1 MWMSKKHRGG
11 LVVYSE
17 QVVREHALRRLAVVF
32 QVAEAT
38 LSRDDRFSEE
48 LKAAPATDFRSNEFD
63 MLDDDIKWVADTAL
77 LRAMARGDFVIHTV
91 GDYCDHM
98 VRCSQ
103 INVTRVAEVLKLP
116 VAAGQSVNPSA

>member
-1 MWMSKKHRGG
+1 MWMSKKHRER

-17 QVVREHALRRLAVVF
+17 QVVRQHALRRLAGVF

-38 LSRDDRFSEE
+38 LSRDDRFGEE

-63 MLDDDIKWVADTAL
+63 MLDDDIKWVADKAL
-77 LRAMARGDFVIHTV
+77 LQAMACGDFVIQTV

-98 VRCSQ
+98 FRCNQ
-103 INVTRVAEVLKLP
+103 TNATRVAEVLKLS

>member
-1 MWMSKKHRGG
+1 MWMGKKHRDG

-17 QVVREHALRRLAVVF
+17 QVVREHALHRLADVF
-32 QVAEAT
+32 QVAAAS
-38 LSRDDRFSEE
+38 LSLDDRFGEE

-63 MLDDDIKWVADTAL
+63 TLDDDIKWVADKPL
-77 LRAMARGDFVIHTV
+77 LRAMARGDLVIHTV

-103 INVTRVAEVLKLP
+103 IKATRVAEILKLP
-116 VAAGQSVNPSA
+116 VAAEQGVDPSA